1 MNKKVF
7 NVLNVF
13 IICAAIIVLI
23 VFLYIDIKATDTI
36 DATTKDESKTS
47 ISDMLKENNK
57 KAEYEGIIASP
68 VEKDK
73 YYRNKFYDAERKIKN
88 NQSADKEIKTI
99 KGKIDGERQENRHFK
114 NKKNI
119 TSGYKSAL
127 ISLNELNENNKKG
140 NKKNND
146 LLIDNIN
153 EQLAYSQR
161 EVFKE

>member
-7 NVLNVF
+7 NILNGV
-13 IICAAIIVLI
+13 IICGAIIVLI

-36 DATTKDESKTS
+36 DAATKDESKTS

-88 NQSADKEIKTI
+88 NQSADKEIKAI
-99 KGKIDGERQENRHFK
+99 KGKIDGERQENRQFK
-114 NKKNI
+114 NKNNI
-119 TSGYKSAL
+119 TSGYTSAL